1 MSRKP
6 AKLVNFAD
14 VTKAA
19 VPPTQGPTEVLST
32 ARPVRVNPKGRA
44 AQHLQHK
51 GEQAPQEAHD
61 DVQAEE
67 PVGAVVDGGGS
78 GPFAEATRDAAPTAQ
93 VQEGLMGVASS
104 GAAAGVTG
112 LGLTSNAAGWTS
124 ALGMAG
130 TATAPGAFYTSHMP
144 LMGLGGGVVGASIGR
159 SSSISS
165 TSAAVVDDAPRPA
178 THMKITAIDKDTG
191 KSDIDFIT
199 RDKTLTVRG
208 TLTGEWRSGD
218 KAQISVDGVNW
229 TDVTVRNGRWSFTD
243 PRTLEDGQHV
253 YHVRVIDPAGQ
264 LIERNRQTVKV
275 DSQAPTAIIVRIGI
289 DEDTGSSNSDWITR
303 DKSLTFS
310 GTLTG
315 VLNLGETVQISWDG
329 AIWHDLSVQGND
341 WSIRRTLREGE
352 YTVRVRIIDTAGNT
366 ASVATQSLIIDTEA
380 DERND
385 LSVSFDPGDAIV
397 LSVTG
402 LDDDIDLNQ
411 VTVTVFDQH
420 GQEAQAT
427 YDAGSGKWVVADGS
441 HALSGA
447 LQAHIHV
454 QDIAGNTANASGAL
468 LSYTENRRADS
479 FMGSVQAHA
488 DEEVT
493 TYQFWNPTTQRRSD
507 TSPDGFFRIDRE
519 GRIFLTEL
527 GAASYV
533 NDADDTQTGG
543 PLNRHSYWVQATT
556 AQGVLPSRI
565 RVTLQENNGVC
576 DDPHLQYL
584 IDLDTTGS
592 VHYKL
597 QEGRILSVTLDENF
611 IESEEDLGEVDRDK
625 QKIRMV
631 SSGDD
636 PSNNRVSLD
645 LLLDGTTNTTDP
657 GAYLD
662 SVSCINLQADKD
674 VYLDIDSLQRNDGT
688 GTGDARLADGFMP
701 SLEKVVTSNGPLN
714 ANISGY
720 NQVKFQNH
728 GSAHWMPALKNITL
742 QGGGEGIDLRI
753 DNRAEEFPW
762 SPDSTPPPRD
772 VHRGDY
778 FMKSLETIDLESQ
791 GKVIFHINNFNGD
804 EFMRSLTSITAI
816 GGLGDAGGDVRG
828 YFDSAGSGGMG
839 GIEGDDGYAEGYLP
853 LLEVITLINH
863 NQTSR
868 KDAELDFNNSGGAHH
883 YMGNLSLIH
892 LESRQETLKFKNT
905 GGGEPY
911 MGALEAIR
919 MTHSTDEANLRLEN
933 TSKYYDDDTM
943 LRDASNFMTG
953 LKTID
958 IISEGRVK
966 FDMVND
972 DSRYYLNDDYSQEY
986 FTPAGL
992 NFLPSLQS
1000 ISIQA
1005 GDMKRLDFV
1014 MSDVQVE
1021 DETSLAALSSL
1032 TLRGGEIR
1040 AYFHHSMESAE
1051 WINFDRI
1058 QGNSNGVVDT
1068 LSAREDWRNQMVV
1081 IGGFDAGDVDDV
1093 LQFDFYPWDQMVIQH
1108 INQLVISRE
1117 GEHVRIAYHEDTGYQ
1132 GSVVLLGAAETFVAA
1147 ENLWIGPY

>member
-1 MSRKP
+1 MSRKTANP
-6 AKLVNFAD
+6 AKPANVAD

-19 VPPTQGPTEVLST
+19 VTPPKGPTEVLTT
-32 ARPVRVNPKGRA
+32 ARPDRVNPKGRA
-44 AQHLQHK
+44 AEHFRIK
-51 GEQAPQEAHD
+51 DEQEPQENHD

-67 PVGAVVDGGGS
+67 PVLAMVDGGGS

-112 LGLTSNAAGWTS
+112 LGLTGNAAGLTS

-130 TATAPGAFYTSHMP
+130 TATAPGAFYSAHMP
-144 LMGLGGGVVGASIGR
+144 LMGLGVGVAAASIGR
-159 SSSISS
+159 SSS
-165 TSAAVVDDAPRPA
+165 TSATVVADAPRPA
-178 THMKITAIDKDTG
+178 TYMKITAIDKDTG
-191 KSDIDFIT
+191 KSDSDFIT
-199 RDKTLTVRG
+199 RDTTLTVRG

-218 KAQISVDGVNW
+218 KAQVSVDGVNW

-243 PRTLEDGQHV
+243 PRTLEDGQHT

-264 LIERNRQTVKV
+264 LIERNRQKVTV
-275 DSQAPTAIIVRIGI
+275 DTQAPTASIERMGI

-315 VLNLGETVQISWDG
+315 VLNPGETVQISWDG
-329 AIWHDLSVQGND
+329 VIWHDLSVQGND

-352 YTVRVRIIDTAGNT
+352 YTVRVRIVDTAGNT
-366 ASVATQSLIIDTEA
+366 ASVATQSLIIDTNA

-385 LSVSFDPGDAIV
+385 LSVSFDAGDAIV

-402 LDDDIDLNQ
+402 IDDDIDLNQ
-411 VTVTVFDQH
+411 VSVTVFDQH

-488 DEEVT
+488 NQEVT

-507 TSPDGFFRIDRE
+507 TSPDGFFRIDSE

-565 RVTLQENNGVC
+565 RVTLQEKNAVC

-584 IDLDTTGS
+584 IDLDTSGS

-631 SSGDD
+631 SSGGD
-636 PSNNRVSLD
+636 PNNNRVTLD

-688 GTGDARLADGFMP
+688 GSGDARLADRFMR
-701 SLEKVVTSNGPLN
+701 SLEKVVTSNDPLN
-714 ANISGY
+714 ANIWGY
-720 NQVKFQNH
+720 TSVNFTNR
-728 GSAHWMPALKNITL
+728 GSAHWMPALKNIAL
-742 QGGGEGIDLRI
+742 QSGGDIDLRI
-753 DNRAEEFPW
+753 NNRQEDFPW
-762 SPDSTPPPRD
+762 SPNTPPPRD
-772 VHRGDY
+772 VDRGDY
-778 FMKSLETIDLESQ
+778 FMQLLETIDLESQ

-828 YFDSAGSGGMG
+828 YFDSQGSGGMG
-839 GIEGDDGYAEGYLP
+839 GIQGDDGYAEGYLP
-853 LLEVITLINH
+853 LLEVVTLINH

-868 KDAELDFNNSGGAHH
+868 QVGELDFNNSGGAHH

-892 LESRQETLKFKNT
+892 LESRRVETLKFKNA
-905 GGGEPY
+905 GGGAHY

-919 MTHSTDEANLRLEN
+919 MTHSTDVATLWIKN
-933 TSKYYDDDTM
+933 TSNYHDEDQM

-958 IISEGRVK
+958 IVSEGRVQ
-966 FDMVND
+966 FDMVNGG
-972 DSRYYLNDDYSQEY
+972 SAYYLNNDYSQQY
-986 FTPAGL
+986 LTPAGL

-1000 ISIQA
+1000 ISIRA
-1005 GDMKRLDFV
+1005 GDMKQLDFD
-1014 MSDVQVE
+1014 MSKVQVE

-1051 WINFDRI
+1051 WINFDHI

-1068 LSAREDWRNQMVV
+1068 LSARTDWRNQMVV

-1093 LQFDFYPWDQMVIQH
+1093 LQFDFNPWDQMDIQD

-1117 GEHVRIAYHEDTGYQ
+1117 GEHVRIAYHEATGYK
-1132 GSVVLLGAAETFVAA
+1132 GSVVLLGVADTFVAA
-1147 ENLWIGPY
+1147 ENLLIGPL